1 MPEAEEAR
9 ASYLNRPATP
19 MTLSATLRT
28 AYDAARRRFS
38 RRISGAKIGICVDEV
53 ELGDLAA
60 LRSLEYRGRLPLVRT
75 FNHGD
80 PASAERI
87 LTLADEGFPLLV
99 TIPFG
104 KGLGP
109 VVPGMTIQIDHE
121 PDAQSPAVSPEQYGQ
136 TFRSTMQFMRK
147 RLPSSIPIVTA
158 GFSPTASVE
167 WVARALEAGAGDADA
182 VCFNIASFDMDLD
195 TEYVGRLAVL
205 QAAMEYA
212 ACEKPLWMTGVGFT
226 AASLTGHGNSMRALL
241 ALPELRML
249 QRVYLGPLATKEAAE
264 VPFGLCANDASRSP
278 RPSFVEIRKAVRR
291 P

>member
-1 MPEAEEAR
+1 MSEAEEAR
-9 ASYLNRPATP
+9 ACHLNRAAET
-19 MTLSATLRT
+19 MSLTESFRT
-28 AYDAARRRFS
+28 TIDHARRRFS
-38 RRISGAKIGICVDEV
+38 RRLAGARIGICVDEATA
-53 ELGDLAA
+53 GDLAA

-121 PDAQSPAVSPEQYGQ
+121 PDAQSPAVSPEQYGG
-136 TFRSTMQFMRK
+136 TFRSTVQFMRK

-158 GFSPTASVE
+158 GFSATASVN
-167 WVARALEAGAGDADA
+167 WIARALSAGGCDADA
-182 VCFNIASFDMDLD
+182 VCFNILSPGRTLVP
-195 TEYVGRLAVL
+195 EYLRQLAVV
-205 QAAMEYA
+205 QAAMEQA
-212 ACEKPLWMTGVGFT
+212 ECEKPLWLTGVGYV
-226 AASLTGHGNSMRALL
+226 AAGARSYAMALADLL
-241 ALPELRML
+241 ALPELRTVE
-249 QRVYLGPLATKEAAE
+249 RVYLGPLAGEESADW
-264 VPFGLCANDASRSP
+264 PFALCAHDPQRTP
-278 RPSFVEIRKAVRR
+278 RPAFSVLRKAMLR